1 MKLYVTSG
9 ALADLETWAASNPKV
24 LARIIRLVARELFP
38 EQAPGK
44 GRAWRFTK
52 GQASKIRRHRRVKTA
67 FSA

>member
-1 MKLYVTSG
+1 MTASELAAEIWGDGHKDSRSG
-9 ALADLETWAASNPKV
+9 G
-24 LARIIRLVARELFP
+24 ARIIRLVARELFP